1 VQITSVQQYEHAATA
16 GCSVARHAPAHAANG
31 HSIVSGYIH
40 VDKDL
45 PDDPRVLAL
54 TEVYVAA
61 LVRELASVG
70 AQAVDN
76 QAVRNVLRAVARN
89 ASMGALLALWMYADT
104 HVRENNSL
112 GITLDRLADVCRTS
126 VDWLQ
131 QMPPEWLRVDE
142 PGRTTLPDYIE
153 KNCLT
158 AREVRREKGR
168 LRSKRFRER
177 HKASG
182 AESHDAFGDD
192 RSSRN
197 VTLKSNARN
206 ADSRAGAHAYAR
218 GRPHSPSPGSK
229 TPLPPEGVRGPLTR
243 KSRTVRDASLRIWT
257 ALLRVVDEIQHST
270 AGLTWAHVE
279 KQLGDRN
286 AYLIAESIGFRLLAE
301 RTRYTQGEYKRR
313 FREAF
318 EQLLDRAESEKTA
331 SIDPGRIT
339 TEGRR

>member
-1 VQITSVQQYEHAATA
+1 VQQYEQSTTA
-16 GCSVARHAPAHAANG
+16 GCGVLRPALGLLANG

-54 TEVYVAA
+54 TEAYVAA
-61 LVRELASVG
+61 LVRELAAVG
-70 AQAVDN
+70 AQALDN
-76 QAVRNVLRAVARN
+76 QAVRNVLRAVTRN

-104 HVRENNSL
+104 HIRENNAL
-112 GITLDRLADVCRTS
+112 PITLDRLSEICRTP

-131 QMPPEWLRVDE
+131 QLPPEWLRVDE

-177 HKASG
+177 HKANG
-182 AESHDAFGDD
+182 AVARDTSVDD
-192 RSSRN
+192 SPPRN

-206 ADSRAGAHAYAR
+206 ADWRAGAHAYAR

-229 TPLPPEGVRGPLTR
+229 TPLPPTGGRGPLTR
-243 KSRTVRDASLRIWT
+243 KSRTIRDTSLRIWS
-257 ALLRVVDEIQHST
+257 AVLRAVDEVQHSA

-279 KQLGDRN
+279 KQLADRS

-313 FREAF
+313 FREAY
-318 EQLLDRAESEKTA
+318 EQLLERADAEKATIA
-331 SIDPGRIT
+331 SHS
-339 TEGRR
+339 EGRR